1 VSPSASA
8 LADRPL
14 FFCST
19 HSQITCWAVSKSDD
33 PQNVVSASG
42 DMPVRWPR
50 LGNLVQKG
58 FTMQFGFLPKPL
70 DVSDSDI
77 SVRSTA
83 DGRAILAEFESDG
96 RVSDGWHEM
105 LVDRYELPSTHK
117 IEVHGSQDDDELK
130 FLILVLGFLHG
141 LRLLPEGWVHLHPAS
156 VKTGRFNNFILKESE
171 ILPCLMLASNFYR
184 ENRQTRNVKRLLSA
198 ITLSHWGQ
206 TQSLQFDEFNYLYM
220 AIDACWK
227 IFRAIHPAAV
237 QRSGHIKHP
246 QRPRIMCHILGLSL
260 PTVFDPSSA
269 INV

>member
-1 VSPSASA
+1 
-8 LADRPL
+8 
-14 FFCST
+14 
-19 HSQITCWAVSKSDD
+19 
-33 PQNVVSASG
+33 
-42 DMPVRWPR
+42 
-50 LGNLVQKG
+50 
-58 FTMQFGFLPKPL
+58 MQFGFLPKPL

-141 LRLLPEGWVHLHPAS
+141 LRLLPEGWGHLHPAS

-269 INV
+269 INVSYPKRSFA